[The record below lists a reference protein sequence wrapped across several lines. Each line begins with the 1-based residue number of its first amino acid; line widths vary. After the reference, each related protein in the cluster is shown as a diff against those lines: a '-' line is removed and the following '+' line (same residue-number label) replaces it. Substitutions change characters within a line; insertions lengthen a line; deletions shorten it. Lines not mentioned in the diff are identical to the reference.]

1 MEKVDTVKAIAI
13 DGPSSAGKST
23 VAKELARRLGF
34 KYIDTGA
41 MYRAITLKVLETGVD
56 PGDEAAVT
64 ALAESCRLE
73 LQGQGQDYKVFLD
86 GQDVSEAIR
95 NTAVT
100 KNVSQV
106 CSYQGVRQN
115 LVAKQRRLA
124 ENCGVVMDGRD
135 IGTNV
140 LPNAALKIYL
150 TASPEERGR
159 RRYAEWLAKGIASL
173 TLEEVIADL
182 QRRDHLDSTREHN
195 PLRRAEDAI
204 LLDSDGLSVAQITN
218 AIIELWRKIQ

>member
-95 NTAVT
+95 NTCLLYT
-100 KNVSQV
+100 S
-106 CSYQGVRQN
+106 
-115 LVAKQRRLA
+115 
-124 ENCGVVMDGRD
+124 
-135 IGTNV
+135 
-140 LPNAALKIYL
+140 
-150 TASPEERGR
+150 
-159 RRYAEWLAKGIASL
+159 GI
-173 TLEEVIADL
+173 T
-182 QRRDHLDSTREHN
+182 
-195 PLRRAEDAI
+195 
-204 LLDSDGLSVAQITN
+204 
-218 AIIELWRKIQ
+218 